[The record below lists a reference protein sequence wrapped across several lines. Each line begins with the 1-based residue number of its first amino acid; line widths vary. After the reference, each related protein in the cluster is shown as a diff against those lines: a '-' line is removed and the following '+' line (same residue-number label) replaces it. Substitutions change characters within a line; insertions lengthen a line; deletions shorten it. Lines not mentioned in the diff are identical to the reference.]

1 MLSFAD
7 AMAWPLA
14 EVNRA
19 SREHRKPAAG
29 FVMKRSDRR
38 ILTTHTGSLPRPADL
53 VEALNAKELG
63 QSHDT
68 RALDSRVR
76 RAIAEIV
83 QQEADT
89 GLDVINDG
97 EHSKVSW
104 MAYARG
110 RLSGLEEIDSPVRF
124 RGATRD
130 SLAFP
135 AAYEDMKVMLAGRS
149 AAIVAKRT
157 VRPKAWVCSGPI
169 AYVGQSEL
177 RADIDNLKAA
187 LKGVKAEE
195 AFVTAISPSNLE
207 LYYDNHYYGSAEEYL
222 TALADAMHVEY
233 KAIVDAGFVL
243 QIDDPRMATHYNRTP
258 NASIDDC
265 RKFMALRVE
274 AVNHALRGIA
284 PDRVRFHTCYSVN
297 IAPRLFDFELKHFV
311 DLMLQVRAGG
321 YAIEA
326 ANPRHEHEWE
336 LWREVRLPDDKIL
349 IPGVVSHCIH
359 LVEHPELVAQRIVR
373 FAEVVGRER
382 VIAGTDCGFGTSGAG
397 DEVHP
402 DVAWAKLRSLVEGA
416 RIASKKLWAS

>member
-1 MLSFAD
+1 
-7 AMAWPLA
+7 
-14 EVNRA
+14 
-19 SREHRKPAAG
+19 
-29 FVMKRSDRR
+29 MKRSDSR

-53 VEALNAKELG
+53 VEALNARELG
-63 QSHDT
+63 KAYDQH
-68 RALDSRVR
+68 ALEARVR
-76 RAIAEIV
+76 RAIAEVV
-83 QQEADT
+83 QRQDET

-135 AAYEDMKVMLAGRS
+135 AAYEDMRVMLAARS
-149 AAIVAKRT
+149 SAIVAKRT
-157 VRPKAWVCSGPI
+157 VRAKAWVCTGPI
-169 AYVGQSEL
+169 AYVGENEL
-177 RADIDNLKAA
+177 RADIENLKLA
-187 LKGVKAEE
+187 LKESKAEE
-195 AFVTAISPSNLE
+195 AFLTAISPSNLE
-207 LYYDNHYYGSAEEYL
+207 LYYENQYYRSAEEYL
-222 TALADAMHVEY
+222 AALADAMHIEY

-258 NASIDDC
+258 DASIEDC
-265 RKFMALRVE
+265 RKSMTLRVE
-274 AVNHALRGIA
+274 AVNHALRGI
-284 PDRVRFHTCYSVN
+284 PQERVRFHTCYSVN
-297 IAPRLFDFELKHFV
+297 IAPRVFDFELKHFV
-311 DLMLQVRAGG
+311 DLLLQIRAGA
-321 YAIEA
+321 YLFEA

-336 LWREVRLPDDKIL
+336 LWREVELPDDKIL

-359 LVEHPELVAQRIVR
+359 LVEHPELVAQRLVR
-373 FAEVVGRER
+373 FAEIVGRER

-416 RIASKKLWAS
+416 AIASRRFWAM